1 MPLND
6 AYELV
11 PTPPALSDYL
21 RLRRETGLTPK
32 APEQA
37 LGALENSWAFCHV
50 RARSSG
56 RTVAMGRLLGDGGWY
71 FHVADMATDPDQ
83 QGQGIGRAILEYL
96 LERIRVSAPPGAYV
110 SLIGDGPGQPLYR
123 SLGFTDVGPRSSG
136 MALILGDPAK
146 GPAGSD
152 SAPGA
157 PAA

>member
-11 PTPPALSDYL
+11 PSPPALSDYL
-21 RLRRETGLTPK
+21 RLRRESGLTPK

-50 RARSSG
+50 RERSTG
-56 RTVAMGRLLGDGGWY
+56 RTIAMGRLLGDGGWY
-71 FHVADMATDPDQ
+71 FHVADMATDPGHQ
-83 QGQGIGRAILEYL
+83 RQGIGRAVLEYL

-123 SLGFTDVGPRSSG
+123 ALGFSDVGPRSMG
-136 MALILGDPAK
+136 MALILGTPASTEAAAER
-146 GPAGSD
+146 PAV
-152 SAPGA
+152 
-157 PAA
+157 